1 MPSYL
6 TALLV
11 VSVLFGQL
19 VEGYRVGKIGA
30 RVGNWGSR
38 SALRLV
44 PEEKKGAMSQGVDLG
59 TKRIMLKSRS
69 FGEMEAAEESDSAVA
84 PLMALSTKNSEMS
97 SQVVSKEDYVDED
110 DTKEKE
116 KSSVFW
122 RGCVVALCF
131 VWSTQ
136 FAVVQ
141 KIFESAPALDPA
153 AYAAVRFSIA
163 AVALLP
169 TYYKYLSDLEFVKDC
184 FIIGFLVFI
193 AFVGQ
198 STGLKMGAASDKVA
212 FIASLTVVWVPIQKA
227 FQTGNFK
234 DQKWSS
240 VFLAIVGIAF
250 LELESAELPGLGD
263 LFAFLQP
270 VGFGSSYI
278 LLENV
283 AKKFPKEQGPG
294 IAGLRA
300 LGIAVP
306 CLLWAAVEGQLTP
319 EAVAPIWGS
328 SFALGGILYLSLFT
342 TSGMWYLQTFVT
354 PKVKATDFA
363 LILASEPIFAT
374 LIAIIW
380 LGERVGAQEIV
391 GGLLVVIAC
400 IAADVSLV
408 PPTKPKAD
416 PTL

>member
-1 MPSYL
+1 MYTP
-6 TALLV
+6 LLFI
-11 VSVLFGQL
+11 VLIGSLVEIGLGFNVGCLYNLRGIGSRLQL
-19 VEGYRVGKIGA
+19 VPDEKSGGNNRV
-30 RVGNWGSR
+30 
-38 SALRLV
+38 
-44 PEEKKGAMSQGVDLG
+44 ETGVQ
-59 TKRIMLKSRS
+59 KMMLKSRS
-69 FGEMEAAEESDSAVA
+69 IGDMEAQDAETVA
-84 PLMALSTKNSEMS
+84 PLMAISTKKNSDISTEVIGEGDDGTGDPLAESGKERS
-97 SQVVSKEDYVDED
+97 SL
-110 DTKEKE
+110 
-116 KSSVFW
+116 FW

-141 KIFESAPALDPA
+141 KIFQEAPGLDPA

-163 AVALLP
+163 ATALLP
-169 TYYKYLSDLEFVKDC
+169 TYAKYLSDLEFVKDC

-240 VFLAIVGIAF
+240 VLLAIVGIAF
-250 LELESAELPGLGD
+250 LELESAEPPGLGD

-270 VGFGSSYI
+270 VGFGSSLI
-278 LLENV
+278 VLENV
-283 AKKFPKEQGPG
+283 AKKLSADQGPSV
-294 IAGLRA
+294 AGMRS

-306 CLLWAAVEGQLTP
+306 CIAWAALEGQLTP
-319 EAVAPIWGS
+319 DSLTPIMES
-328 SFALGGILYLSLFT
+328 NFAIGGILYLALFT
-342 TSGMWYLQTFVT
+342 TAGMWYLQTFVT
-354 PKVKATDFA
+354 PNVKATDFA

-374 LIAIIW
+374 LIAIAW
-380 LGERVGAQEIV
+380 LGEEVGAQEIV

-400 IAADVSLV
+400 ISADVSLV
-408 PPTKPKAD
+408 PPSKPKD
-416 PTL
+416 VTL